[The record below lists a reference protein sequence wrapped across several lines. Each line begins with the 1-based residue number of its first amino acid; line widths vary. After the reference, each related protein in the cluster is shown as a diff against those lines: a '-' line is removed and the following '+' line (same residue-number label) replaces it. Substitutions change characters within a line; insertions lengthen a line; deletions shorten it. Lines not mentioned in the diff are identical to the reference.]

1 MEFRPSEQIRL
12 GTMSRRIEIELTSA
26 QPDGS
31 WTWRAAGAKV
41 PKGVVDAA
49 MLPSGS
55 RVGDQ
60 LRVDVV
66 QEIDGITVTAVVPI
80 RSKAEPTNLLEL
92 VADERPFAPVVQK
105 LAQRDRTD
113 RPRREGERDRRDRR
127 DRRPGEDGSKRAG
140 GDRAGGDRAGR
151 PGGDRA
157 GGDRAGGDRRRE
169 RGPSAGDTSGRLDRR
184 GPSRPSFSPPPEVPQ
199 RPKPK
204 RLRPGKARRAE
215 VLAALPE
222 EQRSIAELAL
232 QGMSAVRQ
240 RLKEENAQLAAD
252 GKATMPETTVLKL
265 AEDLLP
271 KLRVAEWMDRAE
283 AALRQIEHLDL
294 RDLRSVVASSED
306 PMVARDDA
314 ARAVAVQL
322 KAGLVTKQHE
332 ELNLWYADIDSAL
345 AVGRVIRALRLSSQP
360 PKAGQP
366 FPPDLAQRLAFSATA
381 ALAPGDGSERWVGVL
396 EAAAF
401 SPVRSMILPIVLPDP
416 ISDEL
421 KATVT
426 RLALA
431 LPQVAIKFG
440 IEGRV
445 GASMPKPLRQATKAR
460 PASGPAQK
468 PKVPPIAVP
477 ATVTNTVATTAT
489 ATTTT
494 LAVQQGDLAEVTP
507 VTDQTETL
515 AVVEET
521 VAHDAAP
528 VEVAAPAA
536 EVAPQ
541 SDAAD
546 VADAADGSDVAD
558 MLGSKSDG

>member
-1 MEFRPSEQIRL
+1 MEFRPSQQIRL
-12 GTMSRRIEIELTSA
+12 DPMSRRIEIELTSA

-41 PKGVVDAA
+41 PKGVMDGA
-49 MLPSGS
+49 MLPSGA

-66 QEIDGITVTAVVPI
+66 QEIDGITVTAVVPT
-80 RSKAEPTNLLEL
+80 RAKAEPTNLLAL
-92 VADERPFAPVVQK
+92 VADERPFEPVVQK
-105 LAQRDRTD
+105 LAQRDRSD
-113 RPRREGERDRRDRR
+113 RPRRDGDRDRRDRR
-127 DRRPGEDGSKRAG
+127 DRRPGAEG
-140 GDRAGGDRAGR
+140 GER
-151 PGGDRA
+151 P
-157 GGDRAGGDRRRE
+157 GGDRRRE
-169 RGPSAGDTSGRLDRR
+169 RTERTERTERPDRGPGVGDASGRRDRR

-240 RLKEENAQLAAD
+240 RLKEENARLTAD

-306 PMVARDDA
+306 SMVARDDA

-322 KAGLVTKQHE
+322 KAGLVTKQQE
-332 ELNLWYADIDSAL
+332 ELNLWYADIDAAL

-416 ISDEL
+416 ITDEL

-426 RLALA
+426 RLAPA
-431 LPQVAIKFG
+431 LPQVAEKFG
-440 IEGRV
+440 IEVRA
-445 GASMPKPLRQATKAR
+445 GAAMPKPLRPTTKAR
-460 PASGPAQK
+460 PAPTPAKKSQTPSTK
-468 PKVPPIAVP
+468 DAVP
-477 ATVTNTVATTAT
+477 
-489 ATTTT
+489 
-494 LAVQQGDLAEVTP
+494 
-507 VTDQTETL
+507 
-515 AVVEET
+515 VVEEASAAKVSSVT
-521 VAHDAAP
+521 EQVSVAETTPAVEEAVVADSAATIEAAP
-528 VEVAAPAA
+528 VEAAAVEAAAVEAAAVEEVTVEAAPVE
-536 EVAPQ
+536 EVAPE
-541 SDAAD
+541 SEE
-546 VADAADGSDVAD
+546 SEK
-558 MLGSKSDG
+558 SSDG

>member
-1 MEFRPSEQIRL
+1 MEFRPSQQIRL
-12 GTMSRRIEIELTSA
+12 DPMSRRIEIELTSA

-41 PKGVVDAA
+41 PKGVMDGA
-49 MLPSGS
+49 MLPSGA

-66 QEIDGITVTAVVPI
+66 QEIDGITVTAVVPT
-80 RSKAEPTNLLEL
+80 RAKAEPTNLLAL
-92 VADERPFAPVVQK
+92 VADERPFEPVVQK
-105 LAQRDRTD
+105 LAQRDRSD
-113 RPRREGERDRRDRR
+113 RPRRDGDRDRRDRR
-127 DRRPGEDGSKRAG
+127 DRRPGAEG
-140 GDRAGGDRAGR
+140 GER
-151 PGGDRA
+151 P
-157 GGDRAGGDRRRE
+157 GGDRRRE
-169 RGPSAGDTSGRLDRR
+169 RTERTERPDRGPGVGDASGRRDRR

-240 RLKEENAQLAAD
+240 RLKEENARLTAD

-306 PMVARDDA
+306 SMVARDDA

-322 KAGLVTKQHE
+322 KAGLVTKQQE
-332 ELNLWYADIDSAL
+332 ELNLWYADIDAAL

-416 ISDEL
+416 ITDEL

-426 RLALA
+426 RLAPA
-431 LPQVAIKFG
+431 LPQVAEKFG
-440 IEGRV
+440 IEVRA
-445 GASMPKPLRQATKAR
+445 GAAMPKPLRPTTKAR
-460 PASGPAQK
+460 PAPTPAKKSQTPSTK
-468 PKVPPIAVP
+468 DAVP
-477 ATVTNTVATTAT
+477 
-489 ATTTT
+489 
-494 LAVQQGDLAEVTP
+494 
-507 VTDQTETL
+507 
-515 AVVEET
+515 VVEEASAAKVSSVT
-521 VAHDAAP
+521 EQVSVAETTPAVEEAVVADSAATIEAAP
-528 VEVAAPAA
+528 VEAAAVEAAAVEEVTVEAAPVE
-536 EVAPQ
+536 EVAPE
-541 SDAAD
+541 SEE
-546 VADAADGSDVAD
+546 SEK
-558 MLGSKSDG
+558 SSDG

>member
-1 MEFRPSEQIRL
+1 MEFRPSQQIRL
-12 GTMSRRIEIELTSA
+12 DTMSRRIEIELTSA

-41 PKGVVDAA
+41 PKGVMDGA
-49 MLPSGS
+49 MLHSGA

-66 QEIDGITVTAVVPI
+66 QEIDGITVTAVVPT
-80 RSKAEPTNLLEL
+80 RAKAEPTNLLEL
-92 VADERPFAPVVQK
+92 VADERPFEPVVQK
-105 LAQRDRTD
+105 LAQRDRSD
-113 RPRREGERDRRDRR
+113 RPRRDGDRDRRDRR
-127 DRRPGEDGSKRAG
+127 ERRPGAEG
-140 GDRAGGDRAGR
+140 GER
-151 PGGDRA
+151 P
-157 GGDRAGGDRRRE
+157 GGDRRRE
-169 RGPSAGDTSGRLDRR
+169 RPERTERPDRGPGAGDASGRRDRR

-240 RLKEENAQLAAD
+240 RLKEENARLAAD

-306 PMVARDDA
+306 PIVARDDA

-322 KAGLVTKQHE
+322 KAGLVTKQQE
-332 ELNLWYADIDSAL
+332 EMNLWYADIDAAL

-381 ALAPGDGSERWVGVL
+381 ALAPGDGAERWVGVL

-416 ISDEL
+416 ITDEL

-426 RLALA
+426 RLAPA
-431 LPQVAIKFG
+431 LPQVAEKFG
-440 IEGRV
+440 IEVRA
-445 GASMPKPLRQATKAR
+445 GAAMPKPLRPTTKAR
-460 PASGPAQK
+460 PAPSPGKK
-468 PKVPPIAVP
+468 PPTPPTKDAVP
-477 ATVTNTVATTAT
+477 VAEAASVIKESPVTEQVSVAETAPAEETVVADVT
-489 ATTTT
+489 ATTE
-494 LAVQQGDLAEVTP
+494 AVPVEAVPVEAVAAE
-507 VTDQTETL
+507 
-515 AVVEET
+515 AVVLE
-521 VAHDAAP
+521 
-528 VEVAAPAA
+528 EVAVE
-536 EVAPQ
+536 EVAPESEESEKS
-541 SDAAD
+541 SDD
-546 VADAADGSDVAD
+546 
-558 MLGSKSDG
+558 